1 MMTLGRRLGDN
12 HKVGSIYDDYFHS
25 KHYIA
30 RMNELF
36 TEILE
41 AAENETNRS
50 DVPSTTVGL

>member
-12 HKVGSIYDDYFHS
+12 HKVGSIYDEYFHS

-30 RMNELF
+30 RMHNLL

-41 AAENETNRS
+41 GGENES
-50 DVPSTTVGL
+50 